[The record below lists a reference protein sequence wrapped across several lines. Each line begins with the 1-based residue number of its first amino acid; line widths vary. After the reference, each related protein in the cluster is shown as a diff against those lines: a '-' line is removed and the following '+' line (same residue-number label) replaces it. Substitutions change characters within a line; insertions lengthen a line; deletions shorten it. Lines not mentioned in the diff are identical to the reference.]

1 MNRTIAIIGF
11 VQALFGILIF
21 ITKRPKHLSFTF
33 LIIWLAIIA
42 IFLGSGLLPF
52 QVVDYFKPGILP
64 FLFLFGP
71 LLYLYV
77 SSLVIEQFNLKSI
90 MLLHLLPFLAVSIH
104 RSTINVLSITSPSG
118 LSENPSY
125 IYIKIYYSL
134 LILSSFIYWF
144 FCLQLVLKYR
154 KNLPFHFSNYTTKNS
169 LIWLISILTMFLFL
183 LITNFLLFF
192 LDKILEIRTVKM
204 FSLGLNLTIFS
215 FVIIFFGNNQ
225 SVIYESKKVLPVK
238 SKFPDNPE
246 NDEEKYSRIAL
257 NEKQKEELSETVFQ
271 YLKKEKPYLNPEY
284 SLQMMADDLNISRHK
299 LSQIINSSQKKNF
312 YKFINEFRVEEVK
325 EKLVDPA
332 FNNFN
337 LLGIALECGFNSKT
351 SFNRIFKEITGLT
364 PSEYKNSI

>member
-1 MNRTIAIIGF
+1 VNRTIVIIGF

-21 ITKRPKHLSFTF
+21 STKRPKHLSFTF
-33 LIIWLAIIA
+33 LIIWLATIA
-42 IFLGSGLLPF
+42 IFLGAGLLPF
-52 QVVDYFKPGILP
+52 EVVDYFKPGIFP

-71 LLYLYV
+71 LFYLYV
-77 SSLVIEQFNLKSI
+77 SSLVIEHFKLKLI

-104 RSTINVLSITSPSG
+104 RSTINAVSITSPSS

-144 FCLQLVLKYR
+144 FCLQLVLKHR

-169 LIWLISILTMFLFL
+169 LTWLIFILTMFMFL
-183 LITNFLLFF
+183 LITNFLMFF
-192 LDKILEIRTVKM
+192 LDNILEIKTIKM

-225 SVIYESKKVLPVK
+225 SVLYDNRKMLMLK
-238 SKFPDNPE
+238 SKNPDNQE
-246 NDEEKYSRIAL
+246 NDEEKYSRISL
-257 NEKQKEELSETVFQ
+257 DEKQKEALSETVFQ
-271 YLKKEKPYLNPEY
+271 YLKSEKPYLNPEY

-332 FNNFN
+332 FNNYN

-364 PSEYKNSI
+364 PSEFKNSI